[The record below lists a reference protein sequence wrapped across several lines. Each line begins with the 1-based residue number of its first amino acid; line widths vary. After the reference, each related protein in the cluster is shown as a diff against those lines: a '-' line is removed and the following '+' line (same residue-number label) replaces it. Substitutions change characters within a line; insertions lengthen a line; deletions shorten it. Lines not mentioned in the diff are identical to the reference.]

1 MLSSSCLVIW
11 HAVDP
16 NPITRAGEVTRE
28 VVRDNYILE
37 RTPVLAALLVTI
49 KAPRKPCDAIKT
61 NRTERYDNPTTVL
74 TTEIPIIF

>member
-16 NPITRAGEVTRE
+16 SPITRAGEVTRE
-28 VVRDNYILE
+28 VVRDNDILE

-49 KAPRKPCDAIKT
+49 KAPHKPCDAVKT
-61 NRTERYDNPTTVL
+61 NKPDCYDNPTSVP
-74 TTEIPIIF
+74 TTEIPTIF

>member
-1 MLSSSCLVIW
+1 VLSSSCLVIW

-28 VVRDNYILE
+28 VVRDNDILE

-49 KAPRKPCDAIKT
+49 KAPHKPCDTVKT
-61 NRTERYDNPTTVL
+61 DKTD
-74 TTEIPIIF
+74 